1 LSLLLVGVSS
11 EASLA
16 QQGPPQGRYGEALKH
31 WKTTLDTAEGDERAA
46 LGLAG
51 VAIKA
56 GARSVMASLW
66 SVNDASTAKLVPL
79 FFENL
84 KKPNLSKAQALQR
97 AQQHLL
103 ADVEYQHPFYWAG
116 FVLIGNWL

>member
-1 LSLLLVGVSS
+1 MVLSAC
-11 EASLA
+11 E
-16 QQGPPQGRYGEALKH
+16 
-31 WKTTLDTAEGDERAA
+31 TAEGDERAA

-51 VAIKA
+51 VAVKA

-84 KKPNLSKAQALQR
+84 QQPKRSKAVALQR
-97 AQQHLL
+97 AQQQLL
-103 ADVEYQHPFYWAG
+103 ADAEYRHPFYWAP

>member
-1 LSLLLVGVSS
+1 MVLS
-11 EASLA
+11 AC
-16 QQGPPQGRYGEALKH
+16 
-31 WKTTLDTAEGDERAA
+31 DTAEGDERAA

-51 VAIKA
+51 VAVKA

-79 FFENL
+79 FFVNL
-84 KKPNLSKAQALQR
+84 KNPNLSKAQALQQ
-97 AQQHLL
+97 AQQLL
-103 ADVEYQHPFYWAG
+103 LTDVGYQHPFYWAA